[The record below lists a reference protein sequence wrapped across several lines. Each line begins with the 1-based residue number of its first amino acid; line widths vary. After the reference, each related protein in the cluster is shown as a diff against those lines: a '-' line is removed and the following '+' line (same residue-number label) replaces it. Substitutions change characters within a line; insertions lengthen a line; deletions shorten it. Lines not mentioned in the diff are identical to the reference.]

1 MLSGQEGPGAFSGER
16 EPGGEGPRAEPE
28 RALPAPRAVWPMK
41 AGEKPKKHWLT
52 FDRRLLLMA
61 LFAGLPGVLIS
72 ILLLW
77 RGEYLGKVQ
86 WTLAL
91 VIVGVW
97 LGCAFALRERVV
109 YPLQTLSNLLAALR
123 EGDFSIRARGASRED
138 PMREVMLEVNA
149 LGTTLREQRLGALE
163 ATALLRRVMEEID
176 VAVFTFDGE
185 KRLRLVNRAGERL
198 LVQPAERLLGRKAEE
213 LGLAG
218 APRADRERTRLESR
232 HLVISYSGFFF

>member
-1 MLSGQEGPGAFSGER
+1 
-16 EPGGEGPRAEPE
+16 
-28 RALPAPRAVWPMK
+28 MK
-41 AGEKPKKHWLT
+41 AGEKSKKHWLT

-123 EGDFSIRARGASRED
+123 ERSE
-138 PMREVMLEVNA
+138 E
-149 LGTTLREQRLGALE
+149 
-163 ATALLRRVMEEID
+163 RRVGKEC
-176 VAVFTFDGE
+176 
-185 KRLRLVNRAGERL
+185 R
-198 LVQPAERLLGRKAEE
+198 
-213 LGLAG
+213 
-218 APRADRERTRLESR
+218 SR
-232 HLVISYSGFFF
+232 WSPYH

>member
-41 AGEKPKKHWLT
+41 AWEKPKKHWLT

-123 EGDFSIRARGASRED
+123 ERSEEHTSELQSR
-138 PMREVMLEVNA
+138 LH
-149 LGTTLREQRLGALE
+149 
-163 ATALLRRVMEEID
+163 
-176 VAVFTFDGE
+176 
-185 KRLRLVNRAGERL
+185 LVCRL
-198 LVQPAERLLGRKAEE
+198 LLEKKKNRK
-213 LGLAG
+213 
-218 APRADRERTRLESR
+218 R
-232 HLVISYSGFFF
+232 